1 MHNIKKLVIV
11 FLASILVLNIC
22 VHNKVNAAA
31 INDGNQTVVAYSKMF
46 LGLPYVNGGVTPN
59 GFDCSGFVQYVYAHF
74 GIKLPRTTSEQVKVG
89 VKVNQSDLKPG
100 DIVFFG
106 TANNVY
112 HDGIYIGG
120 GRFIHSPKTGDV
132 VRIEYLKYMQFYAA
146 IRVTNQ

>member
-1 MHNIKKLVIV
+1 MIV
-11 FLASILVLNIC
+11 FLTSILVLNIC
-22 VHNKVNAAA
+22 LHNKVNAAT
-31 INDGNQTVVAYSKMF
+31 INDGSQTVVTYSKMF

-146 IRVTNQ
+146 IRVTN